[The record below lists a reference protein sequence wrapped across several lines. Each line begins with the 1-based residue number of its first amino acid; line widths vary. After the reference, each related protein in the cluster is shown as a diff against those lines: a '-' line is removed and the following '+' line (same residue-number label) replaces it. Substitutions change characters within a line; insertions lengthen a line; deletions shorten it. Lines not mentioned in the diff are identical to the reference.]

1 MNLMVINYLMKF
13 MNFKLYEINDIL
25 YIYNKK
31 MYFIFDL
38 SIFKEYFCLFLV
50 FNEFFNNFF
59 LKIIKISNY
68 NIVYYITKIN
78 FFMPNSK

>member
-1 MNLMVINYLMKF
+1 
-13 MNFKLYEINDIL
+13 
-25 YIYNKK
+25 